1 LTQSI
6 IGSFIYFGYGL
17 SLYNVL
23 GTTAS
28 FGVGVLL
35 FILQLGFCHW
45 WLKKFKQGPFEGAWK
60 KATWAF

>member
-1 LTQSI
+1 MS
-6 IGSFIYFGYGL
+6 YGL